1 MRERTD
7 VLTFKVCLQQRPS
20 KVTWNYTWNLMLRT
34 WITPKYQEIEK
45 RSKIIQVNQFL
56 TWLTRLCIFYFIQCQ
71 VPISN
76 DRLMS
81 WSWRLV
87 GWSCWGKWL
96 SGWSIDSQPL
106 KTQRIMNSDS
116 DTPTQTF
123 YIHITKNN
131 SLRNVIRSQYLKHT
145 GHVCHCPNTMLTK
158 NMLFVK

>member
-7 VLTFKVCLQQRPS
+7 VQTFKVCLQQSPS
-20 KVTWNYTWNLMLRT
+20 QVTWNYTWNLTLRR

-45 RSKIIQVNQFL
+45 RSKIIRVNQFL

-71 VPISN
+71 VQGN
-76 DRLMS
+76 DRLIS
-81 WSWRLV
+81 PSWRLV

-106 KTQRIMNSDS
+106 KTQRIKNSDS

-123 YIHITKNN
+123 YIHITKT
-131 SLRNVIRSQYLKHT
+131 SLRNVIRSQYLQHI
-145 GHVCHCPNTMLTK
+145 GHICRCPNTMLTNK
-158 NMLFVK
+158 MLFAK